1 MQNLMKLLH
10 GFATQLMFTLTTC
23 MFMTSNILNVICCIL
38 KLFITINDTKIEQK
52 KKIIIIKRERR
63 EEENLVNSKNYKPL
77 KDIVGTS
84 NEQIDQAIDKIIL
97 RHL

>member
-10 GFATQLMFTLTTC
+10 GFATQLMFSLTTC

-52 KKIIIIKRERR
+52 KNNNNKEREKRRR
-63 EEENLVNSKNYKPL
+63 EL
-77 KDIVGTS
+77 G
-84 NEQIDQAIDKIIL
+84 
-97 RHL
+97 

>member
-1 MQNLMKLLH
+1 MLH
-10 GFATQLMFTLTTC
+10 TQ
-23 MFMTSNILNVICCIL
+23 IVY
-38 KLFITINDTKIEQK
+38 NDKWHKNRTK

-84 NEQIDQAIDKIIL
+84 NEQIDQAIDKIIFRNL
-97 RHL
+97 

>member
-1 MQNLMKLLH
+1 MLH
-10 GFATQLMFTLTTC
+10 TQ
-23 MFMTSNILNVICCIL
+23 IVY
-38 KLFITINDTKIEQK
+38 NDKWHKNRTK
-52 KKIIIIKRERR
+52 KKKKERERR